1 MVKDFKE
8 LKTVLGNLNKLKEL
22 TTNNDL
28 VPQINTDISGI
39 GDIDLSEF
47 MDIKKEK
54 IPLKYINKSNNE
66 DPKYFHDGDS
76 GFDFRAYINEKI
88 TIEPGQRKLIKT
100 GLYFEIPNGYELQVR
115 PRSGL
120 AANNGVTVLN
130 TPGTVDTG
138 YRGEIKI
145 ILINLGYVDF
155 IVENGDR
162 IGQGVVS
169 SVISNVW
176 GELTPVKNLKH
187 SSRNDKGFGSTGK
200 K

>member
-120 AANNGVTVLN
+120 AIKDGITILN
-130 TPGTVDTG
+130 SPGTVDSN